1 MFGSFRVRRWWLLAV
16 AVLIVFPAC
25 SNPDDSSAQEVVE
38 AYFDAWNAR
47 DVDQVMSYV
56 ADDASLEIEP
66 VGVMWSDP
74 EEIRAAF
81 EAMFAR
87 SEWTVS
93 VSGFETVDEATVAYN
108 YEIVSPDGTVLE
120 RGRSQATIEDGL
132 VKTERAI
139 GAFREEKE

>member
-1 MFGSFRVRRWWLLAV
+1 
-16 AVLIVFPAC
+16 
-25 SNPDDSSAQEVVE
+25 
-38 AYFDAWNAR
+38 
-47 DVDQVMSYV
+47 MSYV

-66 VGVMWSDP
+66 VGVMWSGA

-132 VKTERAI
+132 VKTERGI
-139 GAFREEKE
+139 GAFREEEE